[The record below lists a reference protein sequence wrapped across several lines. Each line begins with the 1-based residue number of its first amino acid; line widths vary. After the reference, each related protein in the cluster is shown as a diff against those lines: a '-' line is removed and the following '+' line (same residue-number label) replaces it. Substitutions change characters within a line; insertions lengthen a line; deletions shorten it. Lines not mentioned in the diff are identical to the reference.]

1 MRLSSSTQNLLAT
14 SLEHSLRL
22 CDLDEECVSQMKH
35 QASEKL
41 TNASHLKANDIRERR
56 NGFFLMVDSCFQ

>member
-41 TNASHLKANDIRERR
+41 TNASHLKANDSRERR
-56 NGFFLMVDSCFQ
+56 N